1 MSVSVPLDYALRSIA
16 QSWSVPPWVVAGE
29 EATPE
34 TVARWVRRE
43 LVYRRLE
50 GD

>member
-1 MSVSVPLDYALRSIA
+1 MSVPLDYTLRSIA
-16 QSWSVPPWVVAGE
+16 QSWGVPPWVVAGE
-29 EATPE
+29 EPTPE
-34 TVARWVRRE
+34 TVSRWVRRE